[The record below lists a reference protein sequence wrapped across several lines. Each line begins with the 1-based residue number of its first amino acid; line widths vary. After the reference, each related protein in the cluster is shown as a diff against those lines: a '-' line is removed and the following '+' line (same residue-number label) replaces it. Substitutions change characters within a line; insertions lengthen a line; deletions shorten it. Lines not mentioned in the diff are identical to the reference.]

1 MRRGVKMA
9 GRLWNQAVTLERV
22 PSTHTKPLAP
32 FTVSFQSSGHP
43 LFILFIYFFFIGI
56 VSSLNVL
63 RGVFGGFLCSSNVYK
78 YLKCYEL
85 RGMDGGMSMN
95 FVDPLLL

>member
-1 MRRGVKMA
+1 MESSCNIGE
-9 GRLWNQAVTLERV
+9 GSIDPYQASRALHCKFSIFW
-22 PSTHTKPLAP
+22 PST
-32 FTVSFQSSGHP
+32 F
-43 LFILFIYFFFIGI
+43 FIYFYLFIGI